1 VKTIINAF
9 AALVIFSLLFFVP
22 DRSMSKEKTE
32 KTPLVNE
39 FGKRTGTIEVK
50 RFFKETSL
58 DNTVILMNPEA
69 VLRQVEEVLNYIQ
82 KYKKKDPM
90 AVNAGIFSQLG
101 ITLSDVESTLRF
113 LKDIIE
119 EDMKRGTRFRL
130 QDPGF
135 LRKNFRIFQWF
146 PYSRNHPGEEEI
158 RITKYAIFTIK
169 GSHRKNSVYQYALY
183 GLPLDETGMSLEEA
197 EKQKHR
203 LCRFKY
209 TKQQVL
215 ADAYD
220 NGGAS
225 PLVWVTR
232 QGLEEALMGGS
243 VCVELP
249 GGKKRYFNVDRNNG
263 IAYDPAIK
271 NPRDQARYWYFGQ
284 VPQPKGHGMDIL
296 SQIAIFPTAAFAGD
310 IYNLGL
316 GKLMGI
322 SYKNPGDNRQKMRL
336 GILADTGGAFTPN
349 LFQLDYY
356 AGVFFSRRKFK
367 RKVKTLPDFANV
379 YILIKKRQ
387 PITDGFY

>member
-1 VKTIINAF
+1 
-9 AALVIFSLLFFVP
+9 
-22 DRSMSKEKTE
+22 
-32 KTPLVNE
+32 
-39 FGKRTGTIEVK
+39 
-50 RFFKETSL
+50 
-58 DNTVILMNPEA
+58 
-69 VLRQVEEVLNYIQ
+69 
-82 KYKKKDPM
+82 
-90 AVNAGIFSQLG
+90 
-101 ITLSDVESTLRF
+101 
-113 LKDIIE
+113 
-119 EDMKRGTRFRL
+119 
-130 QDPGF
+130 

-146 PYSRNHPGEEEI
+146 PYNRNHPGEEEI

-169 GSHRKNSVYQYALY
+169 GSYRKNSVYTYALY

-215 ADAYD
+215 AGAYD
-220 NGGAS
+220 NGGAP

-243 VCVELP
+243 ICVELS
-249 GGKKRYFNVDRNNG
+249 GGKKRYFNVNRNNG
-263 IAYDPAIK
+263 ISYDPAIK

-284 VPQPKGHGMDIL
+284 VPQPQGYGMDIL

-322 SYKNPGDNRQKMRL
+322 SYKNPGDKRQKMRL

-356 AGVFFSRRKFK
+356 AGVFSSRHKFK

-379 YILIKKRQ
+379 YILIKK
-387 PITDGFY
+387 TSK